1 MGRREGKKEEQKR
14 RRELERGTNGKGEGQ
29 ESRKKEGR
37 EEGVIEMKRKRME
50 KRGS

>member
-14 RRELERGTNGKGEGQ
+14 RRELERGTNGKEGQ

-50 KRGS
+50 KRGR